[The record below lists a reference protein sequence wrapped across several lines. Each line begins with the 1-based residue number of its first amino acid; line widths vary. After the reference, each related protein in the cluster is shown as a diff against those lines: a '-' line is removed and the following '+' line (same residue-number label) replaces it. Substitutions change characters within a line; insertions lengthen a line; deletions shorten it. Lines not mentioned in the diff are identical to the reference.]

1 MALKNNEEKDPDFL
15 FSLNLMVLGGLLL
28 LFFIITANKL
38 ANHYFVSY
46 PNHSPGILSALN
58 KQEAGVFDVRNEG
71 ELHLFLIAFALSLI
85 GLIVVI
91 HQLVKTWNN

>member
-15 FSLNLMVLGGLLL
+15 FSLNLMVLGGSLL

-38 ANHYFVSY
+38 ANHYFVNY
-46 PNHSPGILSALN
+46 PNPSPNMRSALN
-58 KQEAGVFDVRNEG
+58 KLEVGVFDIRSEI
-71 ELHLFLIAFALSLI
+71 ELDLFLIAFALSLI

-91 HQLVKTWNN
+91 HKLVKTWNN